1 MKIFLSI
8 DKNISCYKTV
18 DYHLVGQ
25 LVKIKY
31 PGMLIVNEQS
41 FYNKNRCREDSS
53 QIFDLGGKN
62 IYLLVEINTWK
73 PAHRDS
79 DSFIMARFLLGS
91 NIFVWRGIKVP
102 SDSIKDA
109 LDSRIEPV

>member
-1 MKIFLSI
+1 ML
-8 DKNISCYKTV
+8 DENISLYKSV
-18 DYHLVGQ
+18 DYHLIGQ
-25 LVKIKY
+25 LVKIKN
-31 PGMLIVNEQS
+31 PGMLIVNEHS
-41 FYNKNRCREDSS
+41 FYNKNRCYEDSS

-79 DSFIMARFLLGS
+79 DSFIMARFLLGT
-91 NIFVWRGIKVP
+91 NIYVWRGIKVP